1 MNRLERS
8 PVGELAFDRGGS
20 ASASA
25 LHGHREMEIKLLLN
39 PRDLL
44 RLRRN
49 GRFKGVG
56 SAPARTRNL
65 LATYFDTVDFKLR
78 DAGLTLRVR
87 KEGRRFVQCVKAED
101 DLGGIFT
108 RKEWEVFLPR
118 PEPNPK
124 AIEKMVGAKALT
136 NLNAEDLIPVFKSRI
151 RRVHRE
157 LTPTAG
163 NRIALDMDV
172 GQIEAGNVTEPIC
185 ELELELLA
193 GDPRQIYD
201 FALSLIDEVPAR
213 LSTVAKSDRG
223 YALVT
228 GGRGRWRKAHPLL
241 LTPAAPAEDA
251 FARMIVNGI
260 EHLQAN
266 EACALERNDVEGIHQ
281 MRVALRRLRSAFGL
295 FRPLLPGDEPN
306 ELVEEIKWAMDEL
319 GPARDW
325 DVFVTE
331 VLDPIA
337 AWQNNDPGVGLLR
350 SEAEECRKAAYAR
363 AQATILSP
371 RYTRMLLRL
380 AGFADAKTWRS
391 HPVSEPSIDLYGPT
405 QALADRMI
413 DTRHR
418 KLLKAG
424 RHFKEMT
431 EEERH
436 DLRIRVKKL
445 RYAVDFFASLYPT
458 KKVAA
463 IRNALSTLQ
472 EGLGSLNDVAVAR
485 GLLAEITAKASGHT
499 ARELYRASGLVV
511 GWHAHVAQDR
521 IKGTAKAWRRFA
533 GLKPFW
539 RAP

>member
-1 MNRLERS
+1 MNRLERL
-8 PVGELAFDRGGS
+8 PVGEFAFDRSGS
-20 ASASA
+20 AAPTA
-25 LHGHREMEIKLLLN
+25 LHGHRETEIKLLLH
-39 PRDLL
+39 PRDLS
-44 RLRRN
+44 RLRRA
-49 GRFKGVG
+49 GRLKGVA
-56 SAPARTRNL
+56 SAPAKTRHL

-78 DAGLTLRVR
+78 EAGLTLRVR

-101 DLGGIFT
+101 DLGGAFT

-136 NLNAEDLIPVFKSRI
+136 NLSAEDLIPVFKSRI

-157 LTPTAG
+157 LTPAAG

-193 GDPRQIYD
+193 GDPRQMYD
-201 FALSLIDEVPAR
+201 FALSLIDQVPAR
-213 LSTVAKSDRG
+213 LSMTAKSDRG

-228 GGRGRWRKAHPLL
+228 GGRGQWRKAHPLL

-266 EACALERNDVEGIHQ
+266 EACALERAHVEGIHQ

-295 FRPLLPGDEPN
+295 FKPLLPGDEPT
-306 ELVEEIKWAMDEL
+306 ELVDEIKWTMDEL

-337 AWQNNDPGVGLLR
+337 AWQTDDRSVGLLR
-350 SEAEECRKAAYAR
+350 SEAEECRKTAYAK
-363 AQATILSP
+363 AQAAILSP

-380 AGFADAKTWRS
+380 AGFADAKAWRS

-405 QALADRMI
+405 QAMADRLI
-413 DTRHR
+413 DARHR

-431 EEERH
+431 EQERH

-445 RYAVDFFASLYPT
+445 RYAVEFFASLYPT
-458 KKVAA
+458 KKVTA
-463 IRNALSTLQ
+463 IRDALSTLQ

-485 GLLAEITAKASGHT
+485 GLLAEITTQAAGDA

-521 IKGTAKAWRRFA
+521 MKGTAKAWRRFA

-539 RAP
+539 HAP